1 MDILMYLV
9 AKGLKFNWSSP
20 KLDLIFYNFFIT
32 TAVRLT
38 YTELLVC

>member
-1 MDILMYLV
+1 MYLV
-9 AKGLKFNWSSP
+9 AKGLKFKFSSP